1 MVIEAPTSKLKK
13 TNLKIYIGLC
23 IALAIWF
30 AYDGYFN
37 ETFRKNNSDEN
48 GVPNSTLVFN
58 QKSPPF
64 LAGAAVL
71 LGAYLFAVK
80 DKKLIAGDNERVISA
95 KRKSPYDSI
104 QKIDRT
110 YFDKRGFFIITYK
123 DESDKEVH
131 RALSDRKYD
140 NLAAVLDHLVA
151 KIS

>member
-1 MVIEAPTSKLKK
+1 MVIEAPTSKFKK
-13 TNLKIYIGLC
+13 TNLRIYIGLC
-23 IALAIWF
+23 IVLALWF

-64 LAGAAVL
+64 FAGAAVL
-71 LGAYLFAVK
+71 LCVYLLAVRN
-80 DKKLIAGDNERVISA
+80 KKLIAGDNELVISA
-95 KRKSPYDSI
+95 RKKIPYNSI
-104 QKIDRT
+104 QTIDKT

-123 DESDKEVH
+123 DESGKEVH

-140 NLAAVLDHLVA
+140 NLTAVLDHLVA

>member
-1 MVIEAPTSKLKK
+1 MVIEAPTSKFKK

-23 IALAIWF
+23 IVLALWF

-37 ETFRKNNSDEN
+37 ETFRKKNSDEN

-58 QKSPPF
+58 QKSPSF
-64 LAGAAVL
+64 FVGAAVI
-71 LGAYLFAVK
+71 LGVYLFAVK
-80 DKKLIAGDNERVISA
+80 DKKVIANDNELVISA
-95 KRKSPYDSI
+95 KKKIPYDSI
-104 QKIDRT
+104 QRIDRT

-123 DESDKEVH
+123 DESGKEVL

>member
-1 MVIEAPTSKLKK
+1 MVIEAPTSKYKK
-13 TNLKIYIGLC
+13 TNLKIYMGLC
-23 IALAIWF
+23 VALALWF

-37 ETFRKNNSDEN
+37 ETFRKKNSDPN
-48 GVPNSTLVFN
+48 GTPNSTLVFN

-64 LAGAAVL
+64 LVGAAAI

-80 DKKLIAGDNERVISA
+80 DKKVVANDNELILSS
-95 KRKSPYDSI
+95 RKKIPYDSI
-104 QKIDRT
+104 QRIDKT

-123 DESDKEVH
+123 DESGKEVH

-140 NLAAVLDHLVA
+140 NLAAILDHLVA

>member
-1 MVIEAPTSKLKK
+1 MAIEAPTSKFKK

-23 IALAIWF
+23 IGLAIWF

-37 ETFRKNNSDEN
+37 ETFRKKNSDQN

-64 LAGAAVL
+64 FVGAAVL
-71 LGAYLFAVK
+71 LAAYLFAVK
-80 DKKLIAGDNERVISA
+80 DKKVIADDNELVISA
-95 KRKSPYDSI
+95 KKKIPYNSI
-104 QKIDRT
+104 QRIDRT

-123 DESDKEVH
+123 DESGNEVH

-151 KIS
+151 KIT

>member
-1 MVIEAPTSKLKK
+1 MAIEAPTSKVKK

-23 IALAIWF
+23 IIGAVWF

-37 ETFRKNNSDEN
+37 ETFRKENTDEN
-48 GVPNSTLVFN
+48 GEPNSTLVFN

-64 LAGAAVL
+64 FAGAALL

-80 DKKLIAGDNERVISA
+80 RKKLIADESELVVSA
-95 KRKSPYDSI
+95 KERIPYDSI
-104 QKIDRT
+104 QKIDKT

-123 DESDKEVH
+123 DGNGNEVR
-131 RALSDRKYD
+131 RALSNRRYD
-140 NLAAVLDHLVA
+140 NLGAVLDHLVA

>member
-1 MVIEAPTSKLKK
+1 MVIEAPTSKFKK

-23 IALAIWF
+23 IVLALWF

-37 ETFRKNNSDEN
+37 ESFKKKHSDEN

-64 LAGAAVL
+64 FAGAAAL

-80 DKKLIAGDNERVISA
+80 DKKLIADDNELVLSA
-95 KRKSPYDSI
+95 KKKIPYNSI
-104 QKIDRT
+104 QTIDRT

-123 DESDKEVH
+123 DESGKEVL